1 MSFKV
6 ETEIEIKGYVGDK
19 CGLCRCQLGFST
31 GCLIY
36 KGVRL
41 SAGDANGDVKF
52 WRLAQCLEAE
62 KQYKEKEN
70 A

>member
-6 ETEIEIKGYVGDK
+6 EIEIIMAEEKH
-19 CGLCRCQLGFST
+19 CGHCHINLCSGMDNCPLYGTFRDYDNDEAEYIRCPL
-31 GCLIY
+31 
-36 KGVRL
+36 
-41 SAGDANGDVKF
+41 
-52 WRLAQCLEAE
+52 CLEAE